1 MDQYLDPETLVLVR
15 QAQALKRFEASGAGG
30 LDDRMG
36 QILDKL
42 ADLPALIRPARG
54 DDFDEQ
60 IDEIL
65 SCMGSLDAKRD

>member
-15 QAQALKRFEASGAGG
+15 QAQALKRSEASGAGG
-30 LDDRMG
+30 LDDRVE

-42 ADLPALIRPARG
+42 ADLPTFIRAACG
-54 DDFDEQ
+54 DAFDEE

-65 SCMGSLDAKRD
+65 TLMDR